1 MKASRNLTTLAAL
14 LIMLLMIGCK
24 SSFETDDKKIS
35 VHLIDAKTEPP
46 SKVRLFFQIETD
58 FSNPAFPIEDPDF
71 EIFEN
76 GSQISEFE
84 SRARIRKE
92 PGEFLYSSLLLLDLS
107 GSILNNADLPRLKEA
122 ASTFIERTMPM
133 DNDDLYGTREMAIY
147 WFDGD
152 PDLHPLT
159 HFSINRDTLISKI
172 ESIDVNISDD
182 NSTNLNGAVV
192 QGISL
197 MNSRL
202 EETGDDSSDMAIA
215 GSMVIFTDGTDN
227 AARVTTNQALESLNR
242 IGREHSIFSIGLGG
256 EIDPNT
262 LGMFGRDGF
271 EMAEDSLGLK
281 DSFLAVADRLER
293 MSNSYYVLEYCSP
306 KRAGQHTLQLRA
318 VYEDRF
324 GSFSMPFSA
333 EGFSG
338 GCSID

>member
-1 MKASRNLTTLAAL
+1 MKASRTMTTLATL

-24 SSFETDDKKIS
+24 SSFETDDKKIG
-35 VHLIDAKTEPP
+35 VHLIDSKTEPP
-46 SKVRLFFQIETD
+46 SKIRLFFQIDTD
-58 FSNPAFPIEDPDF
+58 FSNPAFPVDNPEF

-76 GSQISEFE
+76 GSQISELE
-84 SRARIRKE
+84 SDARIRKE

-122 ASTFIERTMPM
+122 ATTFIDRTMPEAG
-133 DNDDLYGTREMAIY
+133 DPLYGTREMALY
-147 WFDGD
+147 WFDGQANINS
-152 PDLHPLT
+152 LANFT
-159 HFSINRDTLISKI
+159 SNRDTLISRI
-172 ESIDVNISDD
+172 ASIDVNISND

-197 MNSRL
+197 MNERL
-202 EETGDDSSDMAIA
+202 QETGADTDMAIA
-215 GSMVIFTDGTDN
+215 GSMVIFTDGTDQ
-227 AARVTTNQALESLNR
+227 AGRVSTNQALESINR
-242 IGREHSIFSIGLGG
+242 IGREHSLFSIGLGG

-262 LGMFGRDGF
+262 LSMFGRDGF
-271 EMAEDSLGLK
+271 ELAADSLALK
-281 DSFLAVADRLER
+281 ESFLAVADRLER

-338 GCSID
+338 GCKID